1 MFFTSSI
8 SVPLETERDVIRA
21 YPQWNLMFR
30 KGSEVNIYSY
40 VNQDD
45 PDYIAFWQRHQE
57 DPEGTRYN
65 SEKEGIELLARGQN
79 VISAGESKLLGYLRS
94 NPVDQNIYFFGHTK
108 WRFNALIFHLNSPLV
123 PIFNQGARYF
133 REKGIEHQLHQKWI
147 GFGGQNGDPSM
158 SETMILSP
166 GQVFFA
172 FCIIM
177 GAYFLSLAA
186 LGVEFMANI
195 VTNIAKKVDEEHLK
209 NRPRHFARALI
220 IRPYS
225 RTIVKRK

>member
-1 MFFTSSI
+1 MGVISLINFDYSVNMTEFFLLILGALTMFFTSSI

-40 VNQDD
+40 VNQGD
-45 PDYIAFWQRHQE
+45 PDYIAFWQRHQK
-57 DPEGTRYN
+57 DAEGTRYN
-65 SEKEGIELLARGQN
+65 SEKEGIEHIASGQN
-79 VISAGESKLLGYLRS
+79 VISAGESKLLGYLRA
-94 NPVDQNIYFFGHTK
+94 NPVDQNMYFFGHTK

-123 PIFNQGARYF
+123 PMFNQGARYF

-158 SETMILSP
+158 SETTILSP

-172 FCIIM
+172 FCIIV

-186 LGVEFMANI
+186 LGVEFMANT
-195 VTNIAKKVDEEHLK
+195 VT
-209 NRPRHFARALI
+209 
-220 IRPYS
+220 
-225 RTIVKRK
+225 TIVKKKLD

>member
-40 VNQDD
+40 VNQGD
-45 PDYIAFWQRHQE
+45 PDYIAFWQRHQK
-57 DPEGTRYN
+57 DAEGTRYN
-65 SEKEGIELLARGQN
+65 SEKEGIEHIASGQN
-79 VISAGESKLLGYLRS
+79 VISAGESKLLGYLRA
-94 NPVDQNIYFFGHTK
+94 NPVDQNMYFFGHTK

-123 PIFNQGARYF
+123 PMFNQGARYF

-158 SETMILSP
+158 SETTILSP

-172 FCIIM
+172 FCIIV

-186 LGVEFMANI
+186 LGVEFMANT
-195 VTNIAKKVDEEHLK
+195 VT
-209 NRPRHFARALI
+209 
-220 IRPYS
+220 
-225 RTIVKRK
+225 TIVKKKLD

>member
-8 SVPLETERDVIRA
+8 SVPFETERDVIRA

-45 PDYIAFWQRHQE
+45 PDYIAFWQRHEE
-57 DPEGTRYN
+57 DPDGTRYN
-65 SEKEGIELLARGQN
+65 SEEEGIQRIASGQN

-94 NPVDQNIYFFGHTK
+94 NPVAQNIYFFGHTK

-123 PIFNQGARYF
+123 PMFNQGARYF

-147 GFGGQNGDPSM
+147 GFGGQSEDPST

-172 FCIIM
+172 FCIIV
-177 GAYFLSLAA
+177 GAYFLSLVA
-186 LGVEFMANI
+186 LGVEFMAN
-195 VTNIAKKVDEEHLK
+195 TFTTLCLRKGLEEL
-209 NRPRHFARALI
+209 RVPAFRAPRAGRERVH
-220 IRPYS
+220 
-225 RTIVKRK
+225 

>member
-1 MFFTSSI
+1 
-8 SVPLETERDVIRA
+8 
-21 YPQWNLMFR
+21 
-30 KGSEVNIYSY
+30 
-40 VNQDD
+40 
-45 PDYIAFWQRHQE
+45 
-57 DPEGTRYN
+57 
-65 SEKEGIELLARGQN
+65 
-79 VISAGESKLLGYLRS
+79 
-94 NPVDQNIYFFGHTK
+94 
-108 WRFNALIFHLNSPLV
+108 
-123 PIFNQGARYF
+123 
-133 REKGIEHQLHQKWI
+133 
-147 GFGGQNGDPSM
+147 M

-209 NRPRHFARALI
+209 NRPRHFARGLI

>member
-8 SVPLETERDVIRA
+8 SVPFETERDVIRA

-45 PDYIAFWQRHQE
+45 PDYIAFWQRHE
-57 DPEGTRYN
+57 KDPDGTRYN
-65 SEKEGIELLARGQN
+65 SEEEGIQRIASGQN

-94 NPVDQNIYFFGHTK
+94 NPVAQNIYFFGHTK

-123 PIFNQGARYF
+123 PMFNQGARYF

-147 GFGGQNGDPSM
+147 GFGGQSEDPST

-172 FCIIM
+172 FCIIV
-177 GAYFLSLAA
+177 GAYFLSLVA
-186 LGVEFMANI
+186 LGVEFMAN
-195 VTNIAKKVDEEHLK
+195 TFTTLCLRKGLEELLVCPHT
-209 NRPRHFARALI
+209 
-220 IRPYS
+220 S
-225 RTIVKRK
+225 

>member
-45 PDYIAFWQRHQE
+45 PDYMDFWQRHE
-57 DPEGTRYN
+57 KDPEGTRYN
-65 SEKEGIELLARGQN
+65 SEKEGIELLSKGQN
-79 VISAGESKLLGYLRS
+79 VISAGESKLLGYLRT
-94 NPVDQNIYFFGHTK
+94 NPVDRNIYFFGHTK

-123 PIFNQGARYF
+123 PMFNQGARYF

-147 GFGGQNGDPSM
+147 GFGGQSGDHSM
-158 SETMILSP
+158 SDTMILSP

-177 GAYFLSLAA
+177 GAYFLSLAI
-186 LGVEFMANI
+186 LGVEFFAKTVTTVMRKKNI
-195 VTNIAKKVDEEHLK
+195 
-209 NRPRHFARALI
+209 
-220 IRPYS
+220 
-225 RTIVKRK
+225 